1 MKLSDK
7 KYTCP
12 YNKVFLTTFCICLRI
27 RILRSLY
34 MITYKNL
41 PGFLFVLV
49 LAFMAACGEKQ
60 NSPTTQFTKADSLT
74 ETYLS
79 IQDSLVE
86 AWNMIINDDNRKI
99 EAMHNLIHELM
110 VGRSTDLDLLK
121 SYESR
126 LVSLTNSRYTLKTMS
141 NADVIEE
148 YDFASNALVTELISL
163 AESQRQFAYN
173 STLQKLVDGIRIA
186 DQRVIELRETYDS
199 IAMRY
204 NKFVETNHAFLEEMH
219 SDTFYDKRPLFQMAS
234 E

>member
-1 MKLSDK
+1 MQLREKR
-7 KYTCP
+7 YTSGH
-12 YNKVFLTTFCICLRI
+12 NKMIFTTFAGCLRI
-27 RILRSLY
+27 RILRSMF
-34 MITYKNL
+34 MISHKSL
-41 PGFLFVLV
+41 LGFLFVSV
-49 LAFMAACGEKQ
+49 LALMAACGEKQ
-60 NSPTTQFTKADSLT
+60 NSPTTHFTKADSLT

-110 VGRSTDLDLLK
+110 VGRATDPELLK

-148 YDFASNALVTELISL
+148 YDFASNALITELISL

-173 STLQKLVDGIRIA
+173 TTLQKLVDIIRIA
-186 DQRVIELRETYDS
+186 DQRVIELREAYDL